1 LLATLCEPVGTET
14 PIGAALLA
22 LVVGASRVY
31 LEAHWL
37 TDVLG
42 GYALEAV
49 WVALLVATKFLAG
62 SRMPPGT
69 GGSTTEYETR
79 MIPVQGGC
87 NGRR

>member
-1 LLATLCEPVGTET
+1 LSNVRLIARP
-14 PIGAALLA
+14 ALA

-42 GYALEAV
+42 GYALGAV
-49 WVALLVATKFLAG
+49 WVALLVATKLLAG